1 MGLRPGA
8 ITPPR
13 VVAPAGA
20 GRTVDLHWPRDLGN
34 AASFIARGG
43 VDSLVQ
49 VLTALDGTAAITL
62 VAVNGMAVTRIAC
75 GNGGAVAYMS
85 ANRITFFTER
95 PVGPLRSSRSCWDI
109 GMIARFDAPTG
120 VIAGDAGV
128 MVNAGVSQEINGTGA
143 LTQPGIMFGPTGP
156 GAVAVRARRM
166 NAGPITLNQAVAAP
180 LVPDVT
186 QFHDWRIRIVTG
198 DSNADPYAVCM
209 IDGVPVTDRFS
220 WTAAAA
226 ILPPPDGFAANNV
239 GYRPSWAARGN
250 GLIANWDIVETY
262 VRAAETVDGLT

>member
-1 MGLRPGA
+1 MLRVRA
-8 ITPPR
+8 VTPSPTLQT
-13 VVAPAGA
+13 PGA
-20 GRTVDLHWPRDLGN
+20 GRTIDLHWPRDLGN

-49 VLTALDGTAAITL
+49 VLTALDGTAVINL
-62 VAVNGMAVTRIAC
+62 VSVNGMAVTRFAS

-128 MVNAGVSQEINGTGA
+128 MVNAGASQAINGTGA
-143 LTQPGIMFGPTGP
+143 LTQPGIMFGPTAP
-156 GAVAVRARRM
+156 GVVSVRARRM
-166 NAGPITLNQAVAAP
+166 NAGPLTLNQAIAAP
-180 LVPDVT
+180 NVPDVT
-186 QFHDWRIRIVTG
+186 QFHDWCIRIVTG
-198 DSNADPYAVCM
+198 DAEADPYAVCM
-209 IDGVPVTDRFS
+209 IDGVEVSARFA

-250 GLIANWDIVETY
+250 GLIANWDVVETY
-262 VRAAETVDGLT
+262 VRAAETVEGLA